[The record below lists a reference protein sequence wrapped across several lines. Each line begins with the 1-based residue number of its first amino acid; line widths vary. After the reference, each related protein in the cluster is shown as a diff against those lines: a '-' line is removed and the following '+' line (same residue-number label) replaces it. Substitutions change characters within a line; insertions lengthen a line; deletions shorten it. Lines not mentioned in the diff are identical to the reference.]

1 MIITEYSQEQPR
13 DLGHVQVTGVKARVL
28 IGKSVGAP
36 NFFMRVFEIAPG
48 GTVPRHSH
56 AWEHEMF
63 IHAGEAEFYG
73 NGEWNTVSAGCT
85 VFIPPN
91 EEHGI
96 RNTGSVDTLVMVCC
110 VPSFAPEL

>member
-1 MIITEYSQEQPR
+1 VIITKYSDAQPR
-13 DLGHVQVTGVKARVL
+13 DLGHVQVKGVTARVL
-28 IGKSVGAP
+28 IGKDVGAS

-48 GTVPRHSH
+48 GEVPPHSH

-63 IHAGEAEFYG
+63 IHSGEAEFYG

-85 VFIPPN
+85 VFVPPN

-96 RNTGSVDTLVMVCC
+96 RNPGSAGTLVMVCC
-110 VPSFAPEL
+110 VPGGAPEL